1 MPLRLETS
9 TMVNAELLFGSMKIE
24 RTAGYLAGDVNEA
37 LLIAGRAEVCR
48 RERFYP
54 NKNGLLLRF
63 WIISAGVWKK
73 ASCQQT
79 TSLVSLSRWSSG

>member
-24 RTAGYLAGDVNEA
+24 RTPGYLAGDVNEA

-48 RERFYP
+48 R
-54 NKNGLLLRF
+54 
-63 WIISAGVWKK
+63 
-73 ASCQQT
+73 
-79 TSLVSLSRWSSG
+79 SGSI